1 IIVRPDGV
9 VKVTDFGIARA
20 LAATSMTMTGKVL
33 GTVHYI
39 APEQARG
46 ERATPAS
53 DTYALGVVAWECLEG
68 RRPFAFDSPL
78 AIATAHASDPLPP
91 LGPHVPPP
99 VRQLIESATAKEPGA
114 RPATAGEFGRRA
126 LALAAGADGGAVAGM
141 RPPDAADTVA
151 LPLVTDRVTGERV
164 AEPTRVLPA
173 MPPPVRGAPSGRWRL
188 VVVLA
193 LALAIV
199 GVALFAG
206 NKSGQQGPRTPT
218 TSARSTSTAISL
230 AAAAY
235 RGRPYADVAKELRQ
249 LQLVPDRRPQADTAG
264 ADTVLDVGTGPFQPG
279 DTVPVTVSAG
289 PGSASPSTSGGNP
302 GESGPAN
309 GAGKGAGHD
318 KKGKD

>member
-1 IIVRPDGV
+1 
-9 VKVTDFGIARA
+9 
-20 LAATSMTMTGKVL
+20 MTMTGKVL

-46 ERATPAS
+46 ERTTPAS

-78 AIATAHASDPLPP
+78 AIANAHASDPLPP
-91 LGPHVPPP
+91 LGPHIPPP

-126 LALAAGADGGAVAGM
+126 LALAAGADGGPAAGKQ
-141 RPPDAADTVA
+141 PPDAADTVA
-151 LPLVTDRVTGERV
+151 MPLVTERV
-164 AEPTRVLPA
+164 AERTRVLPA
-173 MPPPVRGAPSGRWRL
+173 MPAMPPPARVTGAAAPARVAPSGRWRL

-199 GVALFAG
+199 AVALFAG
-206 NKSGQQGPRTPT
+206 NKSGQQAPRTPT
-218 TSARSTSTAISL
+218 TSARPTRTAISL

-249 LQLVPDRRPQADTAG
+249 LQLVPDRRPQANTAG

-289 PGSASPSTSGGNP
+289 SVSASPSTSGGNP